1 MAATSAGPA
10 QALYYSRARASMV
23 PRILGLAFIAF
34 GTLFIILS
42 IVQQRIDFLLV
53 PLITFPAGSLVAFM
67 SATIRVDE
75 HRVVIVF
82 CDIFKRTLRRDEI
95 ATVTVDAAAGPS
107 GYGLRYMGP
116 GMVGYLVGGPE
127 INIKMKNGKT
137 LIASTDN
144 PDRLIKLLTHG
155 PTSNSPGAVSGG
167 RPSVPC

>member
-23 PRILGLAFIAF
+23 PQILGLAFIAF

-53 PLITFPAGSLVAFM
+53 PLITFPVGSLVAFM
-67 SATIRVDE
+67 SVTVRVDE

-82 CDIFKRTLRRDEI
+82 CDVFKRTVSRADI
-95 ATVTVDAAAGPS
+95 AAVTTDNTAGAS
-107 GYGLRYMGP
+107 GYGYRIMGP

-127 INIKMKNGKT
+127 INIEMKNGRVVV
-137 LIASTDN
+137 ASTDR
-144 PDRLIKLLTHG
+144 PEQLVRVLT
-155 PTSNSPGAVSGG
+155 PRSTPGSQL
-167 RPSVPC
+167 R

>member
-1 MAATSAGPA
+1 MAASSAGPA

-53 PLITFPAGSLVAFM
+53 PLISFPVGSLVAFM
-67 SATIRVDE
+67 SVTVKVDE

-82 CDIFKRTLRRDEI
+82 CDVFKRTLSRADI
-95 ATVTVDAAAGPS
+95 AAVTTENTAGAS
-107 GYGLRYMGP
+107 GYGYRMMGP

-127 INIKMKNGKT
+127 INIEMKSGKAV
-137 LIASTDN
+137 IASTD
-144 PDRLIKLLTHG
+144 
-155 PTSNSPGAVSGG
+155 
-167 RPSVPC
+167 RPEQIVHILAPQGTPRSLPC

>member
-1 MAATSAGPA
+1 MAASSAGPA

-53 PLITFPAGSLVAFM
+53 PLITFPVGSLVAFM
-67 SATIRVDE
+67 SVTVKVDE

-82 CDIFKRTLRRDEI
+82 CDVFKRTLSRADI
-95 ATVTVDAAAGPS
+95 AAVTTDNAAGAS
-107 GYGLRYMGP
+107 GYGYRIMGP

-127 INIKMKNGKT
+127 INIEMKSGKT
-137 LIASTDN
+137 VIASTDR
-144 PDRLIKLLTHG
+144 PEQIVHILAPQG
-155 PTSNSPGAVSGG
+155 TSRSL
-167 RPSVPC
+167 PC

>member
-1 MAATSAGPA
+1 MAASSAGPA

-53 PLITFPAGSLVAFM
+53 PLITFPVGSLVAFM
-67 SATIRVDE
+67 SVTVKVDE

-82 CDIFKRTLRRDEI
+82 CDVFKRTLSRADI
-95 ATVTVDAAAGPS
+95 AAVTTDNTAGAS
-107 GYGLRYMGP
+107 GYGYRIMGP

-127 INIKMKNGKT
+127 IDIEMKSGKT
-137 LIASTDN
+137 VIASTD
-144 PDRLIKLLTHG
+144 
-155 PTSNSPGAVSGG
+155 
-167 RPSVPC
+167 RPEQIVHILAPQGTPRSLPC